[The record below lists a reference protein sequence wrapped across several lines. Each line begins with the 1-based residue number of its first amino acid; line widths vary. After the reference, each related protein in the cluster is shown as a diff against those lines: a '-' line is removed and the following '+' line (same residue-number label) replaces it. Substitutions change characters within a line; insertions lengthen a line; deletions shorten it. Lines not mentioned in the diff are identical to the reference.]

1 MYMLRLLACALDLLF
16 VYFKGVTSSYLRWQ
30 EFELDSWINTVKSS
44 QDVIGLNHVSSF
56 SFLMVI

>member
-1 MYMLRLLACALDLLF
+1 MALDLLF
-16 VYFKGVTSSYLRWQ
+16 VYFKAVTSSYLRWQ

-56 SFLMVI
+56 SFFDGNLRYLTIKI

>member
-1 MYMLRLLACALDLLF
+1 MALDLLF
-16 VYFKGVTSSYLRWQ
+16 VYFKAVTSSYLQWQ

-56 SFLMVI
+56 SCFMVI